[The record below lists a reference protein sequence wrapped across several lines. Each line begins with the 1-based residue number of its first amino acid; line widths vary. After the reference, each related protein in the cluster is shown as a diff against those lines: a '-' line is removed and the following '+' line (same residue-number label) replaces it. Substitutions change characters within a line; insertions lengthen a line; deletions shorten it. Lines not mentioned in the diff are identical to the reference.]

1 MRVSHDDAE
10 DWTSVD
16 GVCRNCPKYI
26 QSRKLEPASGAE
38 PSVATSSLKMDS
50 SDRLPPDVSSF
61 IHACDTLFLATSH
74 RPAPSDAEEYPPHL
88 GCNHRG
94 GRPGFVRVRS
104 DGRTLVL
111 PDFSGNR
118 LMTSLGNIVTDSKV
132 GVVFVDFPTGDVLYI
147 TGDATLLFHDDA
159 KKVMP
164 RVKLITLIQVTG
176 YTLVRSALP
185 FREVPGTYTLSP
197 YCPPLYLLA
206 EEQSTSLL
214 PQSSSATI
222 SNVVLHSDSLATF
235 SFKTSTPIQWQAGQY
250 VILDTTALIGE
261 MGYAHM
267 SPGDEK
273 RVNEDGIRTW

>member
-1 MRVSHDDAE
+1 MRVN
-10 DWTSVD
+10 
-16 GVCRNCPKYI
+16 GIYRNCPKYI
-26 QSRKLEPASGAE
+26 QSRKLEPSSGAE
-38 PSVATSSLKMDS
+38 PMVASSSLKMNSTDT
-50 SDRLPPDVSSF
+50 LPAEVVSF
-61 IHACDTLFLATSH
+61 VHACDTLFLATSH
-74 RPAPSDAEEYPPHL
+74 RPAPTDAEDYPPHL

-132 GVVFVDFPTGDVLYI
+132 GVVFVNFVTGDVLYI
-147 TGDATLLFHDDA
+147 TGDATLLFHDEA
-159 KKVMP
+159 KQIMP
-164 RVKLITLIQVTG
+164 RVKLITLIHVTG

-185 FREVPGTYTLSP
+185 FREVHGTYSLSP

-214 PQSSSATI
+214 SQTSTATI

-235 SFKTSTPIQWQAGQY
+235 SFKTSTLVQWQAGQY